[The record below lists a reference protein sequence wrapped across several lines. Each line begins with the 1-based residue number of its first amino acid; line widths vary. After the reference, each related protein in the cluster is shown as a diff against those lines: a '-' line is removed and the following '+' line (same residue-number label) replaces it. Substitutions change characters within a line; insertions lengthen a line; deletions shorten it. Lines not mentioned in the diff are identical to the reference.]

1 MSKRN
6 ARNLIGKRVKI
17 VDGYLVGT
25 YGTVDGQSP
34 YNAEMLT
41 MTIEPHGLPR
51 NVSPDDVMPAPKK
64 RVPKKTPV
72 LKRKKVKRK

>member
-1 MSKRN
+1 MPRAD
-6 ARNLIGKRVKI
+6 ARKLIGKRVKI

-51 NVSPDDVMPAPKK
+51 NVSPDDVMPAPAR
-64 RVPKKTPV
+64 RVKKTPV